1 MAVLNFFDILA
12 LKPNFFDDADIDER
26 LDKEELKMAILERCG
41 TLLPVYT
48 RSEMFKSFSDS
59 FFKRRKNIISKL
71 IDTTEF
77 DYNPI
82 DNYDRTEEVHRVY
95 DEETTSESNTTGK
108 RDNKSINNSNN
119 ESTQENKVSPYD
131 SNEYQSKDKTTTN
144 GSINGTIIDSE
155 SDETTGNGSGT
166 SDITED
172 TITRTHG
179 NIGVTTTQKMIE
191 SERKVV
197 LFNVYHWI
205 AIEFEQNFFICV
217 S

>member
-59 FFKRRKNIISKL
+59 FFKRRKNIITKL

-82 DNYDRTEEVHRVY
+82 NNYDRTEEVHRKL
-95 DEETTSESNTTGK
+95 DATINGES
-108 RDNKSINNSNN
+108 SNN
-119 ESTQENKVSPYD
+119 NTQENQVSAYD
-131 SNEYQSKDKTTTN
+131 SNEYQPKDKITGEVKAQDKKTDDTT
-144 GSINGTIIDSE
+144 E
-155 SDETTGNGSGT
+155 
-166 SDITED
+166 DIT
-172 TITRTHG
+172 TRTHG
-179 NIGVTTTQKMIE
+179 NIGVSTTQQMIE
-191 SERKVV
+191 RERKVV

>member
-1 MAVLNFFDILA
+1 MAVLNFFDMLA

-82 DNYDRTEEVHRVY
+82 NNYDRIEEVHRVY
-95 DEETTSESNTTGK
+95 DEDTTSENNTTGES
-108 RDNKSINNSNN
+108 NKTN
-119 ESTQENKVSPYD
+119 TQENQTSAYD
-131 SNEYQSKDKTTTN
+131 SSNYQPKDKITGNGTSSDTTT
-144 GSINGTIIDSE
+144 GT
-155 SDETTGNGSGT
+155 GSGT
-166 SDITED
+166 SDIIED

-179 NIGVTTTQKMIE
+179 NIGVTSTQKMIE

>member
-82 DNYDRTEEVHRVY
+82 NNYDRTEEVHRVY
-95 DEETTSESNTTGK
+95 DEDTTSKNATTGESNKT
-108 RDNKSINNSNN
+108 N
-119 ESTQENKVSPYD
+119 TQENQTSAYD
-131 SNEYQSKDKTTTN
+131 SSTYQPKDKITGNGTSSDTTT
-144 GSINGTIIDSE
+144 GT
-155 SDETTGNGSGT
+155 GSGT
-166 SDITED
+166 SDIIED

-179 NIGVTTTQKMIE
+179 NIGVTSTQKMIE

>member
-59 FFKRRKNIISKL
+59 FFKRRKNIITKL

-95 DEETTSESNTTGK
+95 DEETTSKNATTGETT
-108 RDNKSINNSNN
+108 NA
-119 ESTQENKVSPYD
+119 STQENQTSAYD
-131 SNEYQSKDKTTTN
+131 SSAYQPKDK
-144 GSINGTIIDSE
+144 I
-155 SDETTGNGSGT
+155 TGNGTSSDTTTGTGSGT
-166 SDITED
+166 NDIIED